1 MNDEIIISKENEFNN
16 LSQKIQKNVNKS
28 NTIF

>member
-1 MNDEIIISKENEFNN
+1 MNDEMIISKENEINN
-16 LSQKIQKNVNKS
+16 SNQKTQKNVNKS

>member
-1 MNDEIIISKENEFNN
+1 MNDEMIISKENEFNN
-16 LSQKIQKNVNKS
+16 LSPKIQKNVNKS

>member
-1 MNDEIIISKENEFNN
+1 MNDEMIISKENEINN
-16 LSQKIQKNVNKS
+16 SNQKNQNNVNKS

>member
-1 MNDEIIISKENEFNN
+1 MNDEIIISKENEINN
-16 LSQKIQKNVNKS
+16 SNQKAQKNVNKS

>member
-1 MNDEIIISKENEFNN
+1 MNDEMIISKENEINDSN
-16 LSQKIQKNVNKS
+16 SKIQKNVNKS

>member
-1 MNDEIIISKENEFNN
+1 MNDEMIISKENEINN
-16 LSQKIQKNVNKS
+16 SGPKFQKNVNKS

>member
-1 MNDEIIISKENEFNN
+1 MNDEIIISKENEINN
-16 LSQKIQKNVNKS
+16 SNQKNQKNVNKS

>member
-1 MNDEIIISKENEFNN
+1 MNDEMIISKENEINN
-16 LSQKIQKNVNKS
+16 SSQKNQKNVNKS